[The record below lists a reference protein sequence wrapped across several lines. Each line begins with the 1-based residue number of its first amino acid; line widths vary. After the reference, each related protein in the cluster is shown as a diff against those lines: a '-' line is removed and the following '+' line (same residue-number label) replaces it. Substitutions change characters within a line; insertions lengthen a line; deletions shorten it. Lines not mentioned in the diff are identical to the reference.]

1 MNSDD
6 DAAGTGSREPESH
19 SDGTAT
25 RSDDPAI
32 RTDGSGAPKGAAGRE
47 AAEDFLGRGWAF
59 PVETDDRGTIRQSRG
74 REDIEE
80 SIRLILETA
89 KSERVMRPEFGCG
102 IHDFAF
108 ATVDRSTLTLV
119 ETSVRDALREWEPRI
134 EVLAVDISTEAID
147 AGKLLIEIEYR
158 VRETNNEFNL
168 VYPFYLEVG

>member
-1 MNSDD
+1 MSSDD
-6 DAAGTGSREPESH
+6 DTAGAGN
-19 SDGTAT
+19 GGQAT
-25 RSDDPAI
+25 YS
-32 RTDGSGAPKGAAGRE
+32 DGSGRVKGASGRE

-59 PVETDDRGTIRQSRG
+59 PVETDDRGTIRQSYG
-74 REDIEE
+74 RADIEE

-89 KSERVMRPEFGCG
+89 KGERVMRPDFGCG
-102 IHDFAF
+102 IHDFVF

-134 EVLAVDISTEAID
+134 EVLSVEVSAAEID
-147 AGKLLIEIEYR
+147 NGKLLIEIEYR

>member
-1 MNSDD
+1 MSSDD
-6 DAAGTGSREPESH
+6 DAAAGHRL
-19 SDGTAT
+19 A
-25 RSDDPAI
+25 A
-32 RTDGSGAPKGAAGRE
+32 DGSGPDRGASGRE

-59 PVETDDRGTIRQSRG
+59 PVEPDDRGTIQLSRG

-89 KSERVMRPEFGCG
+89 KGERVMRPDFGCG

-134 EVLAVDISTEAID
+134 EVLTVDVSTAEID
-147 AGKLLIEIEYR
+147 AGKLRIEIEYR

-168 VYPFYLEVG
+168 VYPYYLEVG